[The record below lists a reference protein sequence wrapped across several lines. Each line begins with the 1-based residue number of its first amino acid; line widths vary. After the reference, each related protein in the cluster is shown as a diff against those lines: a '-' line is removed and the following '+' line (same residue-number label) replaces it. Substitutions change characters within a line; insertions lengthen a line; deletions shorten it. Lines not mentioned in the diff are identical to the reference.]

1 MEQARGINSD
11 QNSADNPVATTVME
25 RIGAAGIEL
34 LSGWSNRLAGGDTR
48 AGQLQPAAYLYAALA
63 LSEKAPHLR
72 TQPINSSNLAI
83 LFCSWKIWNV
93 LASGSKA
100 ITISPSRL
108 SRQTPTSSLWL
119 DLQVRTRQWK
129 QTRLKNWIL
138 LKKWAET
145 SFVLDW
151 KLQQG
156 FEVAV

>member
-34 LSGWSNRLAGGDTR
+34 LSGWSNSLAGGDTR
-48 AGQLQPAAYLYAALA
+48 AGQLQPGAYLYAALA

-100 ITISPSRL
+100 ITISPSRM

-119 DLQVRTRQWK
+119 NLQVRTRQWK
-129 QTRLKNWIL
+129 QIRLKNWIL
-138 LKKWAET
+138 LKKWGET